1 MPLFLFGFM
10 SQNPS
15 SPSFRLRSPGV
26 KLLFDPQTQPVV
38 ASPAVLQPLPD
49 SALEADF
56 IAKAFD
62 RRIEWQVEPVF
73 AKDFLVHRDPDTGLL
88 LPDHSAM
95 IPAAVLFPLIQRES
109 GLHVLFTRRADHLTS
124 HAGQICFPGGR
135 IELHDADVK
144 AAALRETHEE
154 VGIGA
159 EHIQLIGTQPG
170 FITSTGY
177 TMQPVIGLVK
187 PGFVIRPDHS
197 EVAEVFEVPLSY
209 LMDPRQHQLHQ
220 ATLPDGRQRLY
231 FSMPWNDYFIW
242 GATAALVRNFY
253 HYLSAA
259 HQQR

>member
-38 ASPAVLQPLPD
+38 APPAVLQALPD

-73 AKDFLVHRDPDTGLL
+73 ANDFLVHRDPDTGLF

-135 IELHDADVK
+135 IELHDADVT

-177 TMQPVIGLVK
+177 TMQPVIGFVK

>member
-1 MPLFLFGFM
+1 M

-15 SPSFRLRSPGV
+15 IPPCRVRPVV
-26 KLLFDPQTQPVV
+26 KLSFDPQAQPVI
-38 ASPAVLQPLPD
+38 APNLVLNPLPD
-49 SALEADF
+49 SALQADF
-56 IAKAFD
+56 ITQAFS
-62 RRIEWQVEPVF
+62 RNIEWQVEPVF
-73 AKDFLVHRDPDTGLL
+73 AKDFLVHRDPETGLL
-88 LPDHSAM
+88 LPDHSGM
-95 IPAAVLFPLIQRES
+95 IPAAVFFPLIQREN
-109 GLHVLFTRRADHLTS
+109 GLHVLFTRRTDHLTS

-135 IELHDADVK
+135 IELHDADVI

-154 VGIGA
+154 VGIGPDYI
-159 EHIQLIGTQPG
+159 ELIGTQPG

-187 PGFVIRPDHS
+187 PGFVVQPDQS

-231 FSMPWNDYFIW
+231 FSMPWNNYFIW

-253 HYLSAA
+253 HYLAAA
-259 HQQR
+259 HNQL

>member
-1 MPLFLFGFM
+1 M